1 MLPIRSHARRQLL
14 AGLSGDAAP
23 LARRGYRM
31 PTAYHRG
38 LLKAPNAVA
47 EKLDATDLWAPSKE
61 RKKPTIRADKTR
73 VNIISR
79 ALCNDIVD
87 YLGDSL
93 LRHKGCDLID
103 LYPGA
108 GVWSRKLA
116 AVLEPR
122 SHIFF
127 EPDDE
132 LYTPFLKPLLA
143 RPGTRLVPKPG
154 IVWNELSSVLTPEF
168 LPHQTPRPWGP
179 DTPPERNDTLLV
191 TMNLANYPRRRFSNF
206 ESIASLVLFQ
216 LLGSM
221 RSGSIFQRYG
231 LVRLLVW
238 TMPEDKGRL
247 LPRTVQSRN
256 RAAIDAE
263 LNTEWVREVAGLNS
277 TLEPD
282 TAFTYHRD
290 MNIDVEGTAQVAAR
304 MRARGIVTP
313 PGRETDLLRHVLAMG
328 GTAPSAA
335 DQAPAWRFSHDE
347 ERLELL
353 EAHEAG
359 QLEQN
364 SPEDRRYRNL
374 KHYHTWQ
381 LKRSG
386 ALFATDAE
394 RRAIIDLQRA
404 GSPEAAARE
413 AAWHESMEDMD
424 RKMRQQ
430 YLLYRDNMHIF
441 DQDPQVLMWDRRPY
455 EPLRVQP
462 DEFYPN
468 VPLALLDIQPR
479 ATHPLLRDMGRHSG
493 HAADYFELILR
504 SLQQN
509 GMQGVSRA
517 LESVAPGCSDAVVP
531 HCPSLRDP
539 AVGGSSLGGPGE
551 VTCRTLNERQLM
563 EILQAWMDW
572 PLKPTYA
579 QLVGRLTDTEE
590 PEEDE

>member
-14 AGLSGDAAP
+14 AGLSGDLAP
-23 LARRGYRM
+23 LGRRGYRL
-31 PTAYHRG
+31 PTAAHRD

-47 EKLDATDLWAPSKE
+47 KKLDATDIWAPAKE
-61 RKKPTIRADKTR
+61 RKKPAVRADKTR
-73 VNIISR
+73 VNVVSK

-108 GVWSRKLA
+108 GVWSRKLHD
-116 AVLEPR
+116 LLQPR
-122 SHIFF
+122 SHIFL
-127 EPDDE
+127 EPDDD
-132 LYTPFLKPLLA
+132 LYTPFLQPLLN
-143 RPGTRLVPKPG
+143 RPGVRLVPKAG
-154 IVWNELSSVLTPEF
+154 IVWADLNSVLSPEF

-191 TMNLANYPRRRFSNF
+191 TMNLATFPRRRFSTF
-206 ESIASLVLFQ
+206 ESMASLVLFQ
-216 LLGSM
+216 LLSSM

-238 TMPEDKGRL
+238 TNPEDKGRL
-247 LPRTVQSRN
+247 VPRTVQSRN

-263 LNTEWVREVAGLNS
+263 LNTEWVREVAGLNN
-277 TLEPD
+277 TLDPD
-282 TAFTYHRD
+282 TRFTFHRD

-304 MRARGIVTP
+304 MRAHGIVTP
-313 PGRETDLLRHVLAMG
+313 PGRETDLLRHVLDMG
-328 GTAPSAA
+328 GTAPAAA
-335 DQAPAWRFSHDE
+335 DQAPAWRFSDDE
-347 ERLELL
+347 ERLELA
-353 EAHEAG
+353 EAFESG
-359 QLEQN
+359 QIERD
-364 SPEDRRYRNL
+364 SPEIRRYHNL
-374 KHYHTWQ
+374 KNYHAWK

-386 ALFATDAE
+386 AFFGIDAE
-394 RRAIIDLQRA
+394 RRAIVNLQRA
-404 GSPEAAARE
+404 GSPDAAARE
-413 AAWHESMEDMD
+413 AAWNESMIDLD
-424 RKMRQQ
+424 RKLRQQ

-441 DQDPQVLMWDRRPY
+441 SQDPQVLMWDRRPY

-462 DEFYPN
+462 DEFFPN
-468 VPLALLDIQPR
+468 VPLALVDIQPR
-479 ATHPLLRDMGRHSG
+479 ATHPLLRDMGRHSR

-504 SLQQN
+504 SLLQN
-509 GMQGVSRA
+509 GTQAPSRA

-539 AVGGSSLGGPGE
+539 AVGGSSLGGFGE
-551 VTCRTLNERQLM
+551 VSCRTMNERQLM

-579 QLVGRLTDTEE
+579 QLVGRLTDTED